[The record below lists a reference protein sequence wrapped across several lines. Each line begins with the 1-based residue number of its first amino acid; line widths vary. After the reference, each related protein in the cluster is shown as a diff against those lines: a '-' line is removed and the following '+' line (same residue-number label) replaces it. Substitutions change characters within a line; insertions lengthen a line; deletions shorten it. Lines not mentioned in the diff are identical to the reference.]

1 MAVFSDMRLVLISV
15 ALCFAAC
22 GRPTGNSFVV
32 ELARPE
38 LVTLT
43 LFGAT
48 GDARRDLL
56 ADVLLPAG
64 SHRAELRDG
73 MFLLDG
79 KPLASVPAGDWIWR
93 AYSHEPFMTRLCGSV
108 CQPGLLPWDSAK
120 SWPSADGAPGA
131 VAADEGSVYL
141 GRRAGSG
148 SGSLLALDA
157 SENLRWSH
165 QRSGFGV
172 LALGVDGGEVF
183 VLADTSAC
191 AGGSVIYKL
200 DALDGHP
207 VPWTGRAEPDV
218 VIGSLWSSAGKYPT
232 ADAMAVGN
240 GRIYL
245 SFTQAGFMAV
255 LDARDGHYVTTVSG
269 PEPQQIAVS
278 TTPMKDADGVLR
290 IADFGVVVLA
300 KSALSFF
307 VMPHDPAW
315 VAANSTHWLGEDE
328 RITAFNMCA
337 DTMKTGEVQLYA
349 ALGPPNSNVQMLTVA
364 DLSGFVLT
372 AGRLGGRVAPLGLWE
387 PLALRS
393 VRSLA
398 VDAGHK
404 LWIAEGDSSPPRF
417 SRWTTTGKESKL
429 EREFFVPAGQGARG
443 AAFFP
448 GDPEVLIAAGC
459 EWRMDLKTGLAK
471 CVGIITQGEMRE
483 ARFRSVNGRHLLVAY
498 EGAALKFYERSGP
511 GDWRALG
518 APVSD
523 WETSA
528 TAVAPDQ
535 ERVLLGTAITESQRS
550 SLMRLADG
558 RAFFLETERAFSVCE
573 IEGAKSLRKLGE
585 GQWKSAGR

>member
-1 MAVFSDMRLVLISV
+1 MSVFKYMRLVIISL

-22 GRPTGNSFVV
+22 ARPSGNSFVV

-38 LVTLT
+38 LVTLS
-43 LFGAT
+43 LLGAT
-48 GDARRDLL
+48 GEARQDLL
-56 ADVLLPAG
+56 SDVLLPAG
-64 SHRAELRDG
+64 THRAELRDG
-73 MFLLDG
+73 TFLLDG
-79 KPLASVPAGDWIWR
+79 KPLASVPAGDWFWR
-93 AYSHEPFMTRLCGSV
+93 AFSHEPFKPRLLGSV
-108 CQPGLLPWDSAK
+108 CQPGPLPWDAAK
-120 SWPSADGAPGA
+120 GWPSADGAPGA
-131 VAADEGSVYL
+131 VAVDEASVYL
-141 GRRAGSG
+141 GRRAGAG
-148 SGSLLALDA
+148 SGSLVALDA
-157 SENLRWSH
+157 AEHLRWSH

-172 LALGVDGGEVF
+172 LSLGVDAGEVF

-200 DALDGHP
+200 NAVDGHP
-207 VPWTGRAEPDV
+207 LPWTGRAEPDV

-278 TTPMKDADGVLR
+278 TTPMKDADGVMR
-290 IADFGVVVLA
+290 TADFGVVVLA

-307 VMPHDPAW
+307 VMPHDPPW

-328 RITAFNMCA
+328 KITAFNMYA
-337 DTMKTGEVQLYA
+337 DTMKTGEVQLYT

-393 VRSLA
+393 VCSLS

-429 EREFFVPAGQGARG
+429 EREFFVPAGPGARG

-459 EWRMDLKTGLAK
+459 EWRLDLKTGVAK
-471 CVGIITQGEMRE
+471 CMGVITQGEMRE
-483 ARFRSVNGRHLLVAY
+483 ASFRSMNGRHLLVAH
-498 EGAALKFYERSGP
+498 EGVARNIYERSGP
-511 GDWRALG
+511 GDWRLSGVSASELEAPATAPDPERALLG
-518 APVSD
+518 A
-523 WETSA
+523 
-528 TAVAPDQ
+528 
-535 ERVLLGTAITESQRS
+535 AIAESQRA

-558 RAFFLETERAFSVCE
+558 RAFYLETERAFSVCE

-585 GQWKSAGR
+585 GHWKSPGR